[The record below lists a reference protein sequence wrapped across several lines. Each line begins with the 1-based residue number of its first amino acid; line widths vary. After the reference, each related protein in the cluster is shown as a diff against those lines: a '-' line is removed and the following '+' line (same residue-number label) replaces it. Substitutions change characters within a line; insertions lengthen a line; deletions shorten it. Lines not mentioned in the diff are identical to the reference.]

1 MKNQEITIYRLNRL
15 AQNPKK
21 INNNVFE
28 FYADKDY
35 EIVNE
40 KNNTIHS
47 GFYLANL
54 NYVVNPSD
62 IYLKYDCIPYSYQT
76 SNSNIHISAYC
87 YSKNN
92 SDKHFATRYK
102 ILPKSSCILYVTIV
116 SSTYEE
122 NYNLNII
129 DR

>member
-1 MKNQEITIYRLNRL
+1 MKNKEIIIHRLNRS
-15 AQNPKK
+15 AQDPKK
-21 INNNVFE
+21 ISSNIFE
-28 FYADKDY
+28 FYADKDH
-35 EIVNE
+35 EIINK
-40 KNNTIHS
+40 KNNIIHS
-47 GFYLANL
+47 GFYLSGL
-54 NYVVNPSD
+54 NYMVTPSN

-76 SNSNIHISAYC
+76 SQSEISINAYC

-102 ILPKSSCILYVTIV
+102 ILPKGSCILYITIV
-116 SSTYEE
+116 SSSYEE